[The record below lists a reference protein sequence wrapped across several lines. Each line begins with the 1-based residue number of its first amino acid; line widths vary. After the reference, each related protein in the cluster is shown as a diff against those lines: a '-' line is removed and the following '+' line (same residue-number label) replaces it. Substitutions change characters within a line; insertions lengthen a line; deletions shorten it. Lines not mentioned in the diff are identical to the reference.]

1 MEKKQTIKIVFDGRE
16 VEAEAGGTILEAAR
30 QNKIHI
36 PTLCYHPAVSNWG
49 GCRLCVVEV
58 DRAPKLV
65 ASCVMPIR
73 PGMEIVTSNEKIL
86 ESRRTVLEYLFSE
99 RNHNC
104 MFCPQS
110 GECEL
115 QKLGYDMQ
123 MDHVS
128 VPFSYNAFPSDVTS
142 DAMVF
147 DHNRC
152 VLCGRCVRACSELA
166 GSYVLNFQNRG
177 PRSLIGMD
185 LNEQRGDS
193 TCLECGL
200 CMQLCPTGA
209 IASRYRSHYNV
220 KGHPRNKRTAES
232 VCTRCGL
239 LCPVVYSVADNC
251 LVKVESVLSGGSGR
265 PDKGQLC
272 YKGRFEIFK
281 EGKRLMR
288 PMVRGQDGRWKE
300 ESWEKALRITSER
313 LKGLKENGGKS
324 LVGMASSH
332 LCNEELILF
341 KDLMENLGAGYVDT
355 LDGRHYRSIL
365 KGLEKAGKGLQ
376 ETSWKNIA
384 ESDFILL
391 VGGDP
396 FDFQPL
402 LSSLIRRSVL
412 EKGLKVAVTGKSG
425 RNLPVE
431 PLEIGVMPGKEE
443 KFMEA
448 LLVSL
453 MKRGKGT
460 PKARKAK
467 TAAPSGEAQVTRILE
482 AAGIAENE
490 KEQFENI
497 VKAFGDAKNP
507 LVIAGPSLTVE
518 SNGTRLAAQIS
529 MLKGHSPGER
539 LRLLLLK
546 TCGNSA
552 GAWKMRIPSSKESG
566 RNAGWKGGMLLLG
579 GEREPQELPPFLHEL
594 EFLAVVTPYLHDT
607 LAQYAHVLLPSPSW
621 AEREGTFTSL
631 DGQETAYA
639 KRILDLPEGV
649 RDAWRTLIDL
659 GKGTGSLLK
668 MKKWDQLRTK
678 AREMDGW

>member
-1 MEKKQTIKIVFDGRE
+1 
-16 VEAEAGGTILEAAR
+16 
-30 QNKIHI
+30 
-36 PTLCYHPAVSNWG
+36 
-49 GCRLCVVEV
+49 
-58 DRAPKLV
+58 
-65 ASCVMPIR
+65 
-73 PGMEIVTSNEKIL
+73 
-86 ESRRTVLEYLFSE
+86 
-99 RNHNC
+99 
-104 MFCPQS
+104 
-110 GECEL
+110 
-115 QKLGYDMQ
+115 
-123 MDHVS
+123 
-128 VPFSYNAFPSDVTS
+128 
-142 DAMVF
+142 
-147 DHNRC
+147 
-152 VLCGRCVRACSELA
+152 
-166 GSYVLNFQNRG
+166 
-177 PRSLIGMD
+177 
-185 LNEQRGDS
+185 
-193 TCLECGL
+193 
-200 CMQLCPTGA
+200 
-209 IASRYRSHYNV
+209 
-220 KGHPRNKRTAES
+220 
-232 VCTRCGL
+232 
-239 LCPVVYSVADNC
+239 
-251 LVKVESVLSGGSGR
+251 
-265 PDKGQLC
+265 
-272 YKGRFEIFK
+272 
-281 EGKRLMR
+281 
-288 PMVRGQDGRWKE
+288 
-300 ESWEKALRITSER
+300 
-313 LKGLKENGGKS
+313 
-324 LVGMASSH
+324 
-332 LCNEELILF
+332 
-341 KDLMENLGAGYVDT
+341 
-355 LDGRHYRSIL
+355 
-365 KGLEKAGKGLQ
+365 
-376 ETSWKNIA
+376 
-384 ESDFILL
+384 
-391 VGGDP
+391 
-396 FDFQPL
+396 
-402 LSSLIRRSVL
+402 
-412 EKGLKVAVTGKSG
+412 
-425 RNLPVE
+425 
-431 PLEIGVMPGKEE
+431 MPGKEE

-518 SNGTRLAAQIS
+518 SNGTRLAARIS